1 MYSSLSVFTK
11 NDFFSIESINFV
23 LEQMPMILPI
33 VAYGD
38 PVLKREAQ
46 EIEDSYP
53 NLDKLIENMF
63 ETMYEAAGVG
73 LAAPQ
78 IGESIRLFIVDGSP
92 FAEPEEDG
100 GIDPR
105 AVGLDDFKK
114 VFINPVIEEENGEEW
129 GFNEGCLSIPEI
141 REEVYRKERV
151 TVSYYNE
158 KWELKEEEFDGY
170 AARIVQ
176 HEYDHVDGVL
186 FTDRIS
192 PLKKRLLSKKL
203 GNISKGDIKV
213 SYRMRFPLRK
223 KQR

>member
-1 MYSSLSVFTK
+1 
-11 NDFFSIESINFV
+11 
-23 LEQMPMILPI
+23 MPMILPI

>member
-1 MYSSLSVFTK
+1 LYSSLSVFTK

-176 HEYDHVDGVL
+176 HEYDHVL
-186 FTDRIS
+186 H
-192 PLKKRLLSKKL
+192 
-203 GNISKGDIKV
+203 
-213 SYRMRFPLRK
+213 
-223 KQR
+223 

>member
-1 MYSSLSVFTK
+1 
-11 NDFFSIESINFV
+11 
-23 LEQMPMILPI
+23 MILPI

-38 PVLKREAQ
+38 PVLKKEAE
-46 EIEDSYP
+46 EIEEKYP
-53 NLDKLIENMF
+53 ELNQLIASMF
-63 ETMYEAAGVG
+63 ETMYEASGVG

-78 IGESIRLFIVDGSP
+78 VGKSIRLFIVDGSP

-100 GIDPR
+100 SIDPK
-105 AVGLDDFKK
+105 AIGLENFKK
-114 VFINPVIEEENGEEW
+114 VFINPIIEEESGEEW

-141 REEVYRKERV
+141 REEVYRKEKV
-151 TVSYYNE
+151 TLSYYNE
-158 KWELKEEEFDGY
+158 KWELKEEVFEGY

-203 GNISKGDIKV
+203 SNISKGDVKV
-213 SYRMRFPLRK
+213 SYRMKFPLRK